1 MIFEVC
7 ASSFESA
14 KNAQIA
20 GAQRIELCSELG
32 VGGITPSYGLITKV
46 MEELSKKWRFYLF

>member
-1 MIFEVC
+1 MIFEIC

-20 GAQRIELCSELG
+20 GANRIELCSELG
-32 VGGITPSYGLITKV
+32 VGGITPQFRTY
-46 MEELSKKWRFYLF
+46 KKK